1 MGWKE
6 ERDALIAQTLA
17 FVEQVTGKPVDF
29 AQLATPSMP
38 GNAPHQQSAAPAPVS
53 TAPPSGA
60 SESEAALSESA
71 SDPAEQDVLPAA
83 VSVELGAAASDAG
96 EAASPSSTPDE
107 ASSSPSEFASVAD
120 EGPSAGSFGATPFKS
135 APSPALA
142 AQLGIQRNM
151 QDEIRARIAT
161 FRAHQ
166 ERFNRERQEYFTTT
180 LARLRA
186 SIEQTSGNDNK

>member
-29 AQLATPSMP
+29 AQLAPPSMP
-38 GNAPHQQSAAPAPVS
+38 VSAPHHSSAAPVSAAPR
-53 TAPPSGA
+53 SGA
-60 SESEAALSESA
+60 GGSEPAGWESA
-71 SDPAEQDVLPAA
+71 SAPAEQDILAA
-83 VSVELGAAASDAG
+83 EGSVELGAANDAG
-96 EAASPSSTPDE
+96 EAVSSSSAPEPD
-107 ASSSPSEFASVAD
+107 SSSPSESAPVAD
-120 EGPSAGSFGATPFKS
+120 EGAAAGSFRATPFKS
-135 APSPALA
+135 TPSPALT

-151 QDEIRARIAT
+151 QDEIRARIAS

-166 ERFNRERQEYFTTT
+166 ERFNRERQEYFTAT

-186 SIEQTSGNDNK
+186 SIEQTSRNDNK